1 MSAGNDRYL
10 RIAVELGAF
19 SENAWQFPAR
29 EGRTS
34 DSDFRQNTTDEDT
47 IGGLTKSRSAS
58 KIDRSRRVQPR
69 AARVW
74 ESWRSWRTTC
84 SRVSSQAACSV
95 LSPERQCSCLLAA
108 PLPPSRSH
116 RLRSSGPTRP
126 PASKRSTII
135 IGATT
140 AALTTTITTSR
151 IIIIITIV
159 RIIILTTTVTTIGR
173 IIIITTIITT
183 IGRIITI
190 TTIGPI
196 FTNQQPSLIRWRL
209 SESLSSRRAME
220 LIRGRERDCGQEYL
234 VRPGGEERE
243 RLESLVRASK
253 SSCATADEGGQL
265 IPSARPRPRCLFS
278 SSRIA
283 LIFAPAKRTPLPARR

>member
-69 AARVW
+69 SARVW

-95 LSPERQCSCLLAA
+95 LSPERQCSCLRAA

-116 RLRSSGPTRP
+116 RLRSSGPSRP

-140 AALTTTITTSR
+140 AALTTTITTGR

-159 RIIILTTTVTTIGR
+159 RIIVLTTTV
-173 IIIITTIITT
+173 TT

-209 SESLSSRRAME
+209 SESRSSRRAME
-220 LIRGRERDCGQEYL
+220 LMRGRERDCGQEYL

-243 RLESLVRASK
+243 RLVSLVRPSK

>member
-58 KIDRSRRVQPR
+58 KIDRSRRVEPQ

-74 ESWRSWRTTC
+74 ASWRSWRTTC
-84 SRVSSQAACSV
+84 FRVSSQAACSV
-95 LSPERQCSCLLAA
+95 LSPERQCSCLRAA

-116 RLRSSGPTRP
+116 RLRSSGPSRP

-140 AALTTTITTSR
+140 AALTTTTTIGHIIILITT
-151 IIIIITIV
+151 TV
-159 RIIILTTTVTTIGR
+159 TTGRIIILTTT
-173 IIIITTIITT
+173 ITT

-196 FTNQQPSLIRWRL
+196 FTSQQRH
-209 SESLSSRRAME
+209 
-220 LIRGRERDCGQEYL
+220 
-234 VRPGGEERE
+234 
-243 RLESLVRASK
+243 
-253 SSCATADEGGQL
+253 
-265 IPSARPRPRCLFS
+265 
-278 SSRIA
+278 
-283 LIFAPAKRTPLPARR
+283 